1 MFIRSFWKV
10 AVLGLVGSAG
20 SRAAAQWNLVPTEVT
35 VPASMR
41 WSPFDVSRTLNVP
54 PNVAVDVV
62 ARVGGARFLAVAP
75 NGDILVSQPY
85 AGNVVLIRPRPGQ
98 DPDYYTFANGLNL
111 PHDIVFHKIGSTTY
125 VYISETNRVARY
137 SYTSGDTTGRNREV
151 LVSGLP
157 DASLPELRGSYGHAL
172 KNIALDADHR
182 LYVSIASSSN
192 AWSGDAVS
200 DPVRC
205 AIYRYNAD
213 GTNRTLFARGL
224 RNAEGLAFLP
234 GTTDLWAA
242 VNNRDNVPYPYQ
254 DATGWYGQVL
264 GQYVDNHPPDEFT
277 RVAFGA
283 NYGWP
288 FANPN
293 PDSLNGLD
301 YPPFDPDYDNNRDWS
316 QYGVN
321 TFQRVSKGIPA
332 HSAALGLTFWQGTAA
347 PAAWRN
353 GATIALHGSWN
364 RSRRTGYKVVY
375 FPWNG
380 ETQGPLTQTDFVTGW
395 LDEASQ
401 GQWGRPVD
409 TAVDLDGNILISDDD
424 SGTIYRLKPTLG
436 TDTSRAVASV
446 DAVTGDVNL
455 ADARTQDWRIWSA
468 PRQKADAP
476 INGISEYGLIGET
489 NVTAE
494 NGTRT
499 ISIETTKTRKRL
511 AAGGVKNG
519 FTFSVPADSGLR
531 TLRVWLGTKSTVGKL
546 TLKLSDSANETVVRT
561 KGLPYTY
568 EGVATI
574 RYRASGP
581 GQRLTVNWTVS
592 SGGGSVFIQAAAIT
606 GTRK

>member
-1 MFIRSFWKV
+1 MFARTFWRIVGLAMV
-10 AVLGLVGSAG
+10 AGAVSVAS
-20 SRAAAQWNLVPTEVT
+20 AQWDLVPTTVS

-54 PNVAVDVV
+54 PNVAVEVV

-85 AGNVVLIRPRPGQ
+85 AGNVVLIRPRVGQ

-111 PHDIVFHKIGSTTY
+111 PHDIVFHKVGSTTY

-137 SYTSGDTTGRNREV
+137 SYTLGDTVGRNREV

-182 LYVSIASSSN
+182 LYISIASSSN

-213 GTNRTLFARGL
+213 GTNGTLFARGL

-254 DATGWYGQVL
+254 DSTGWYGQVV

-277 RVAFGA
+277 RVVSGA

-316 QYGVN
+316 QFAAS
-321 TFQRVSKGIPA
+321 TFRRVSKGIQS

-347 PAAWRN
+347 PAAWRT

-375 FPWNG
+375 FPWN
-380 ETQGPLTQTDFVTGW
+380 TDSQGPLGQSDFVTGW

-409 TAVDLDGNILISDDD
+409 TAIDLDGNILISDDD

-436 TDTSRAVASV
+436 LDTSRAVAGV
-446 DAVTGDVNL
+446 DSVTGDVDLNGG
-455 ADARTQDWRIWSA
+455 RPRDWRLWSA
-468 PRQKADAP
+468 SRRKADAP
-476 INGISEYGLIGET
+476 ENGISGYGVIGET
-489 NVTAE
+489 TVTSE

-499 ISIETTKTRKRL
+499 ISVDATKTRKRL
-511 AAGGVKNG
+511 AATGVKNG
-519 FTFSVPADSGLR
+519 FTFTVPADGVSR
-531 TLRVWLGTKSTVGKL
+531 TLKVWLGTKTAVGKL
-546 TLKLSDSANETVVRT
+546 TLKLSDSATETVVRS
-561 KGLPYTY
+561 KGLPSTF

-574 RYRASGP
+574 RYQASGP

-592 SGGGSVFIQAAAIT
+592 SGPGSVFIQATAIA